1 MQQKE
6 RSASWANI
14 KQHRSQS
21 YPEKSTKE
29 AQKASLHPHAGSE
42 NRPEYNADTR
52 TVTVCPHFFFLD
64 SLNFHTFVLTTTTTL
79 HLHLQVHSELSLQVV
94 NMI

>member
-1 MQQKE
+1 MQVQKIDQNTMQTQE
-6 RSASWANI
+6 LL
-14 KQHRSQS
+14 QFVL
-21 YPEKSTKE
+21 T
-29 AQKASLHPHAGSE
+29 
-42 NRPEYNADTR
+42 
-52 TVTVCPHFFFLD
+52 FFFLY